1 MSDSPQPPPT
11 PPGPPQDWCGTVPP
25 ADPEPA
31 PEPEPELVG
40 QVAPPPVVP
49 WRRLDRRMLLVHPV
63 NEAAKF
69 LPVLVGIVVVGRD
82 SGGWQLLGLAIPVVW
97 GLWRYLTTSFRIT
110 ATHVELR
117 RGLLSQKVLTARLDR
132 VRSVELSSSL
142 MHRLLGLAKVR
153 IGTGSAASITD
164 DNGFELDALG
174 QEGARTLR
182 TQLLRMGDP
191 EPATDAHGDPVATP
205 GDEVLLELDPRW
217 ARYAPFTSSGNVVAV
232 GVLAALGQLAD
243 ALGPDVVD
251 LGFLGRLGSAAVAP
265 LVLALVALLVVLG
278 AVFGVVGYLVSN
290 WGFRLTRRPDGS
302 SLHVRR
308 GLITTTET
316 SLESQRVR
324 GVTLA
329 EPLGLRLLG
338 AARLKAMVVGASLSE
353 GGTTTIAP
361 NCPRPVAVAV
371 ADGVLGSSTV
381 LAAPLAEHGPV
392 ARRRRLFRALVPTA
406 LLVVGV
412 GVAVVLVD
420 ALPWW
425 ALLPP
430 VGLLPLAWWLA
441 VDRYRRLGHAL
452 VDGHLVVRSGTL
464 AGRHVAL
471 DLDGVIG
478 WHVTQTF
485 FQRRQEIATLVA
497 TTAAGSQSYDVPDL
511 PLATAAAL
519 ALRADRRLVGQF
531 TEPESPGSA
540 VTPSASAPAA
550 ARAASPR

>member
-1 MSDSPQPPPT
+1 MSDAPQPPSQEPQPESQSVPQSE
-11 PPGPPQDWCGTVPP
+11 PP
-25 ADPEPA
+25 
-31 PEPEPELVG
+31 
-40 QVAPPPVVP
+40 VAPPPVVP

-97 GLWRYLTTSFRIT
+97 GLWRYVTTSFRIT
-110 ATHVELR
+110 ETHVELR

-153 IGTGSAASITD
+153 IGTGSAATITD
-164 DNGFELDALG
+164 DSGFELDALG
-174 QEGARTLR
+174 QQEARTLR
-182 TQLLRMGDP
+182 TQLLRLG
-191 EPATDAHGDPVATP
+191 EPAPAVSEQGEPVAPP

-217 ARYAPFTSSGNVVAV
+217 ARYAPFTSSGNVIAA

-243 ALGPDVVD
+243 ALGPEVVD
-251 LGFLGRLGSAAVAP
+251 LGFLGRLGSAAVVP
-265 LVLALVALLVVLG
+265 LVLAVVALLVVLG
-278 AVFGVVGYLVSN
+278 AVFGVLGYLVSN
-290 WGFRLTRRPDGS
+290 WGFLLTRRPDGS

-308 GLITTTET
+308 GLVTTTET
-316 SLESQRVR
+316 SLESRRVR

-361 NCPRPVAVAV
+361 NCPRPVAVA
-371 ADGVLGSSTV
+371 AAERVLGSASA
-381 LAAPLAEHGPV
+381 LAAPLTEHGPV
-392 ARRRRLFRALVPTA
+392 ARRRRLFRALVPTV
-406 LLVVGV
+406 LLLAGLA
-412 GVAVVLVD
+412 VAVVLLEVL
-420 ALPWW
+420 AWW
-425 ALLPP
+425 VLLP
-430 VGLLPLAWWLA
+430 GLALLPLAWWLA

-485 FQRRQEIATLVA
+485 FQRRQGVATLVA

-531 TEPESPGSA
+531 TEPGSLL
-540 VTPSASAPAA
+540 TPSASAPAA